1 MVFAVGATA
10 VTAAEEF
17 GAPGERF
24 PLAVPSESCVD
35 PADCD
40 DGDPCNGIETCEE
53 GTCVAGT
60 PLPDGDADG
69 ICDAVD
75 NCPAV
80 SNPNQANADGDAFGD
95 ACETGGSQP
104 LFLADT
110 PFVSSTGNSIYT
122 VDPVT
127 GVMTRRADLGTTY
140 QPILGL
146 AAADGTVLYAAGSD
160 NAAEYCDGDGFACL
174 LLRIELDPFSPAA
187 TTTTVVGAVRQ
198 FGVQIPEITGLTF
211 RSDGVM
217 YGISQTTNGLYII
230 DPQTAAATLVGTS
243 NIDLYGGDL
252 TFDALDRLF
261 VWVNP
266 GQTSSPGLYQMDPAT
281 AQATLIDFDLTGLAG
296 LAAIGH
302 TTVLYG
308 ASPGTDR
315 LHTVDPVLGMTSTS
329 VRLTLFGSNFNHIR
343 GDLDSPYCESDA
355 SCDDADPCTTNRCTP
370 GGCVFLALDATCDGV
385 DDDCDGFID
394 EDYVPEATSC
404 GVGACQASGVTSC
417 VNGTVQD
424 SCTPGTPAANDFT
437 CDGVDDDCNGLVD
450 DGYVPEPTSCGVGA
464 CQASGVTSCVNG
476 SVQDSCTP
484 GTPAANDFTCDGVD
498 DDCNGFVD
506 DGYVPKPTS
515 CGVGACQASGVTS
528 CVSGTVQDSC
538 TPGTPAANDLTCD
551 GIDDDCDGLTDE
563 EYASVITSCGTGACA
578 SEGATSCVNGVV
590 SDSCT
595 PGILPE
601 VQDVQWGVDPSVMTW
616 TGQGTG
622 VAYDVIGGTIA
633 VLRSDGSVT
642 AASCLEDDL
651 AVPEFSD
658 ARPDPDP
665 GTAFYYLVRSQA
677 PECGSG
683 TYGSTSSGAERFA
696 PSACP

>member
-1 MVFAVGATA
+1 MNGA
-10 VTAAEEF
+10 
-17 GAPGERF
+17 
-24 PLAVPSESCVD
+24 
-35 PADCD
+35 
-40 DGDPCNGIETCEE
+40 
-53 GTCVAGT
+53 
-60 PLPDGDADG
+60 
-69 ICDAVD
+69 
-75 NCPAV
+75 
-80 SNPNQANADGDAFGD
+80 
-95 ACETGGSQP
+95 
-104 LFLADT
+104 
-110 PFVSSTGNSIYT
+110 
-122 VDPVT
+122 
-127 GVMTRRADLGTTY
+127 
-140 QPILGL
+140 
-146 AAADGTVLYAAGSD
+146 
-160 NAAEYCDGDGFACL
+160 
-174 LLRIELDPFSPAA
+174 
-187 TTTTVVGAVRQ
+187 
-198 FGVQIPEITGLTF
+198 
-211 RSDGVM
+211 
-217 YGISQTTNGLYII
+217 
-230 DPQTAAATLVGTS
+230 
-243 NIDLYGGDL
+243 
-252 TFDALDRLF
+252 
-261 VWVNP
+261 
-266 GQTSSPGLYQMDPAT
+266 
-281 AQATLIDFDLTGLAG
+281 
-296 LAAIGH
+296 
-302 TTVLYG
+302 
-308 ASPGTDR
+308 
-315 LHTVDPVLGMTSTS
+315 
-329 VRLTLFGSNFNHIR
+329 
-343 GDLDSPYCESDA
+343 
-355 SCDDADPCTTNRCTP
+355 
-370 GGCVFLALDATCDGV
+370 
-385 DDDCDGFID
+385 
-394 EDYVPEATSC
+394 
-404 GVGACQASGVTSC
+404 
-417 VNGTVQD
+417 VQD
-424 SCTPGTPAANDFT
+424 SCTPGTPAANDLT
-437 CDGVDDDCNGLVD
+437 CDGIDDDCDGLVD